1 MKKGLIQILIANI
14 FGLFIS
20 LLTSFLLPKYLSLEA
35 YAAIKTYALYL
46 TYAGFFS
53 LGYNDGMYLKY
64 GGKDL
69 DKINSND
76 LFNNFTN
83 YIVLILLMNAL
94 VLIVGILLKNSIVIA
109 FSFGITSYNILG
121 YLKSLYQATGEFSL
135 YGKALNIEK
144 ISVFLLNLIFL
155 FIIKP
160 DDYMAY
166 IWIQVIVGYMS
177 CVFLLYKLQKKMGFV
192 TKFSFSLRE
201 YIDNISAGFIL
212 MLGNFSSS
220 FFTSLDRWF
229 VKVLMDYSSFAL
241 YSFAASMENL
251 INLFISPI
259 TISLYNYFCK
269 KENLLK
275 VKEIKNYVFLFGA
288 ILIASAYPC
297 KYILQT
303 FLKKYEAA
311 NLVIFFLFGAQLFN
325 VVIKGIYV
333 NVYKS
338 EKNQKK
344 YLKQMILMII
354 LGSVLN
360 TVFYLFYKNYVSF
373 AAATLLTSIMW
384 MIICEITDKR
394 YRFSFSQYIGIFCLI
409 IIFLI
414 TGYCLHP
421 IIGLIVYF
429 ILLLI
434 IMAIFYKSTLFE
446 VYNLCIKAKNNI
458 FRKKLC
464 RKCSYFD

>member
-1 MKKGLIQILIANI
+1 MKKGLMQILIANI

-20 LLTSFLLPKYLSLEA
+20 LLTSFLLPKYLSLDA

-69 DKINSND
+69 NKINSED
-76 LFNNFTN
+76 LFNNFIN
-83 YIVLILLMNAL
+83 YIFLILLMNVL
-94 VLIVGILLKNSIVIA
+94 VLIIGLALNNSIVIA

-144 ISVFLLNLIFL
+144 ISVFLLNLLLL
-155 FIIKP
+155 FVIKP
-160 DDYMAY
+160 QNYMAY
-166 IWIQVIVGYMS
+166 IWIQVVVGYLS
-177 CVFLLYKLQKKMGFV
+177 CLFLMYKLQKKMSFV
-192 TKFSFSLRE
+192 TKFSFSIKE
-201 YIDNISAGFIL
+201 YFDNISSGFIL

-229 VKVLMDYSSFAL
+229 VKVLMDNSSFAL

-259 TISLYNYFCK
+259 TVSLYNYFCK
-269 KENLLK
+269 EKNMLK
-275 VKEIKNYVFLFGA
+275 VKKIKNYIFVFGA
-288 ILIASAYPC
+288 VLIASAYPC

-303 FLKKYEAA
+303 YLTKYEAA
-311 NLVIFFLFGAQLFN
+311 NSVIFFLFCAQLFN

-338 EKNQKK
+338 EKRQKK
-344 YLKQMILMII
+344 YLNQMILMII
-354 LGSVLN
+354 VGSFLN
-360 TVFYLFYKNYVSF
+360 TVFYLFYKSYVSF
-373 AAATLLTSIMW
+373 AAATLLTSVIW
-384 MIICEITDKR
+384 MILCEISDKK
-394 YRFSFSQYIGIFCLI
+394 YSFSFMQYVGIFLLTA
-409 IIFLI
+409 IFMI
-414 TGYCLHP
+414 TGCYLQP
-421 IIGLIVYF
+421 IIGLIIY
-429 ILLLI
+429 LLSLLI
-434 IMAIFYKSTLFE
+434 ILFVFYRDTLLE
-446 VYNLCIKAKNNI
+446 IYDLCITFKNSI
-458 FRKKLC
+458 LKK
-464 RKCSYFD
+464 KSHDKNS